1 MLFFGLLLVL
11 TLLAVPIATG
21 WPARMRL
28 AMALSLFFVGSDH
41 WIHPERYLAMMPP
54 WIPLHLELVLF
65 TGAAEIA
72 GGLGLLIPRFS
83 ALAGVLLAV
92 YFVAVFPANI
102 HNALN
107 GLSVEGLPQASW
119 YYWARLPFQPLA
131 IWWALFSAQV
141 IRWPVRPP
149 PPRRTPARAC
159 AAARAAREEAA
170 SARRR

>member
-1 MLFFGLLLVL
+1 MLFFLLLVVI
-11 TLLAVPIATG
+11 TALASALPAFKD

-28 AMALSLFFVGSDH
+28 GMALALLFVGSDH
-41 WIHPERYLAMMPP
+41 WINPGRYLPMMPP

-72 GGLGLLIPRFS
+72 GALGLLIPKTRR
-83 ALAGVLLAV
+83 LAGLMLAI

-107 GLSVEGLPQASW
+107 GLTVEGLPQAAW

-131 IWWALFSAQV
+131 IWWAVFSAQL
-141 IRWPVRPP
+141 IGWPF
-149 PPRRTPARAC
+149 TARYNV
-159 AAARAAREEAA
+159 EAQ
-170 SARRR
+170 S

>member
-1 MLFFGLLLVL
+1 MLFFGLLIAL
-11 TLLAVPIATG
+11 TLLAWPVSPT

-28 AMALSLFFVGSDH
+28 AMALALFLAGSDH
-41 WIHPERYLAMMPP
+41 WANPQRYLAMMPP

-72 GGLGLLIPRFS
+72 GAAGLLWKNTRP
-83 ALAGVLLAV
+83 LAGLMLAI

-107 GLSVEGLPQASW
+107 GLAVEGLPQAAW

-131 IWWALFSAQV
+131 IWWALFGAELV
-141 IRWPVRPP
+141 RWPFRRVLPP
-149 PPRRTPARAC
+149 RTPARAC
-159 AAARAAREEAA
+159 GAGPGERAAAA
-170 SARRR
+170 SPPTR